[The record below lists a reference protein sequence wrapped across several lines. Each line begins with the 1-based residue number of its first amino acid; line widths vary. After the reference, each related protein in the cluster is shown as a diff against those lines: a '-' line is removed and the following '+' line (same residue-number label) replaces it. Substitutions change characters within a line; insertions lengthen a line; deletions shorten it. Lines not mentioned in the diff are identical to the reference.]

1 MPDREL
7 FTGLDVYVDAL
18 NAINASQGWAR
29 RINDDV
35 RKENIHGEFRFPSAT
50 SADVALAK
58 RVPIIAKSALLP
70 PKSPGPQECP
80 GTLWNVPGTLE
91 EYSCGPYLPTDQSEF
106 DWEVKLGFC

>member
-58 RVPIIAKSALLP
+58 RIPIGFRLSPKGGAIIPEAIRTTGSAGTFSRVILRSLLA
-70 PKSPGPQECP
+70 EI
-80 GTLWNVPGTLE
+80 V
-91 EYSCGPYLPTDQSEF
+91 
-106 DWEVKLGFC
+106 

>member
-58 RVPIIAKSALLP
+58 KGSDYRQIGPITPEEPRTTGMPGYVMERSRYVGRVFLRSALTDLP
-70 PKSPGPQECP
+70 
-80 GTLWNVPGTLE
+80 VR
-91 EYSCGPYLPTDQSEF
+91 
-106 DWEVKLGFC
+106 V